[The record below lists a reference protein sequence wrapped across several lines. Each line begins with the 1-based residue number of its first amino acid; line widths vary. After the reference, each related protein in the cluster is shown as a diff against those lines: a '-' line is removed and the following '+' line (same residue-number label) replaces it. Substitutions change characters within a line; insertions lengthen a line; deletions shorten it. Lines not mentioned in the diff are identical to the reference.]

1 MKEEEKLIQN
11 IVKIRSSKGLTKRS
25 MSEALNINGS
35 LVTGQNSL
43 IRYILA
49 GKGIFALYWFCPL
62 FGNITFCY
70 KLYYLCITRRS
81 LGVLPQKSYGYV

>member
-43 IRYILA
+43 IR
-49 GKGIFALYWFCPL
+49 
-62 FGNITFCY
+62 
-70 KLYYLCITRRS
+70 
-81 LGVLPQKSYGYV
+81 